1 MARYFAPLTI
11 LLMLG
16 MVLTRAVLMKK
27 NGIEAMNFGKLDKTD
42 FSIVSTT
49 DSDESSS
56 LRSIESDRLKVPC
69 NYMELNKSL

>member
-11 LLMLG
+11 VLMLG

-42 FSIVSTT
+42 FSI
-49 DSDESSS
+49 ESADISERVVRTES
-56 LRSIESDRLKVPC
+56 LL
-69 NYMELNKSL
+69 